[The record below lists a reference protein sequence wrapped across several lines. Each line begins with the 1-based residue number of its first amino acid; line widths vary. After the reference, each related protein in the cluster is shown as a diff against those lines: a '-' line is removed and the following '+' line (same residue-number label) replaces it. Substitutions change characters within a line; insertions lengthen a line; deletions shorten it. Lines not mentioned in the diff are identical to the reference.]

1 MEGCAKMYETAVFDL
16 DGILLENGFL
26 THEGKEAV
34 NLLLQHGVH
43 VIYSSGKNYWYTVG
57 GLSFSH
63 LLQEDTIV
71 IAENGG
77 IVFHPSTR
85 KKDVINN
92 APSSIGEIARS
103 FKQRY
108 CSYEEGQLTYT
119 PSGNRLWEEPKE
131 TIFTL
136 FPTVVEDIPD
146 IRRRIDGLIGDNDAK
161 LYTVAHSDAIDTV
174 PKGQD
179 KGKALA
185 YLERQGVLDL
195 EKTMAFGDGENDKEM
210 LSIVGMPVTVA
221 NAQPSVEDLVR
232 SRNGI
237 IANEECG
244 RGVLEV
250 VRSLI

>member
-1 MEGCAKMYETAVFDL
+1 MGVCAVKYETAVFDL

-34 NLLLQHGVH
+34 RLLIDRGVH

-63 LLQEDTIV
+63 LLQDDTVV

-77 IVFHPSTR
+77 IIFYPSTLR
-85 KKDVINN
+85 KDIINDHG
-92 APSSIGEIARS
+92 PSIGEIARS

-108 CSYEEGQLTYT
+108 CSYEGGQLVYM
-119 PSGNRLWEEPKE
+119 PSGNRVWEEPKE

-136 FPTVVEDIPD
+136 FPTVLKDIPEMQRHLD
-146 IRRRIDGLIGDNDAK
+146 ELIHDTNAP

-179 KGKALA
+179 KGRALEH
-185 YLERQGVLDL
+185 LERQGTLSL
-195 EKTMAFGDGENDKEM
+195 ATTIAFGDGENDREM
-210 LSIVGMPVTVA
+210 LSIAGLPVTVA
-221 NAQPSVEDLVR
+221 NASPSIKDLTR

-237 IANEECG
+237 VTSKRCG
-244 RGVLEV
+244 LGVLEA
-250 VRSLI
+250 VRLLL